1 MSTSVTWILRNP
13 SLLLDFNQCRKLDVA
28 LLAVPGTRL
37 LRAVREGLKT

>member
-1 MSTSVTWILRNP
+1 MNTYETWELGNP
-13 SLLLDFNQCRKLDVA
+13 AWLLDFSQCRKLDAA

>member
-1 MSTSVTWILRNP
+1 MNTSATWILRNP
-13 SLLLDFNQCRKLDVA
+13 AWLLDFNQYRKLDVA

>member
-1 MSTSVTWILRNP
+1 MNTSATWVLRNP
-13 SLLLDFNQCRKLDVA
+13 TCLLDFNQCRKLDVA